1 MTTDTAVPSRV
12 LYELLNLNRGFDSPA
27 CFLLYYNYIPSLLE
41 NVKALVY
48 SLINENAIISL
59 AWKPFVFWI
68 EF

>member
-12 LYELLNLNRGFDSPA
+12 LYELLNLNRGFHSPA
-27 CFLLYYNYIPSLLE
+27 CFHLYYNYIPSLLE